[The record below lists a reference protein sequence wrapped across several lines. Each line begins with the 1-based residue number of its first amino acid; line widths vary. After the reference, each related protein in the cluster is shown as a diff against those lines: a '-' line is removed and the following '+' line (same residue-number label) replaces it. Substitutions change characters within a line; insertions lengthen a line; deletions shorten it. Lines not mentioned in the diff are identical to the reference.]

1 MLDDA
6 TAAFLAKLAESGLPP
21 MHELSPQEAR
31 AAGAAMIELY
41 GRGPEMLRVE
51 EVECGRLLVPASASA
66 A

>member
-21 MHELSPQEAR
+21 MHELTPQEAR
-31 AAGAAMIELY
+31 AAGAAIIELY

-51 EVECGRLLVPASASA
+51 EVDTGASSFPASASA